1 MSIQLI
7 LSFLI
12 LAVVDSLNPSI
23 ILMTLYLL
31 STKRPEKRTASY
43 IFAVFVTSW
52 TLGLL
57 VYFGLGATLSAIIN
71 RIIYTTSWWAYGI
84 QFVAA
89 VALLIA
95 AVMMKTEADTSL
107 TRKPKKIN
115 PVATFSLGVGLTFL
129 EFSTAAPYLG
139 AIAALTKAA
148 PPTLLVI
155 TALGLYNIIYVGIP
169 LTLFSIFL
177 FKRDQAQPLLTRI
190 NLQVSRW
197 IKKIMKVAF
206 FILGLLLLADFVGYL
221 LGHPLLV
228 PQ

>member
-1 MSIQLI
+1 MSIQLT

-43 IFAVFVTSW
+43 IFAVFVTNW

-71 RIIYTTSWWAYGI
+71 RIIYTTSWWAYAI

-95 AVMMKTEADTSL
+95 AVRMKTEADTSL

-177 FKRDQAQPLLTRI
+177 FKHDQAQPLLTRI
-190 NLQVSRW
+190 NLHVSRW

-206 FILGLLLLADFVGYL
+206 FILGVLLLADFVGYL
-221 LGHPLLV
+221 LGHPFLV